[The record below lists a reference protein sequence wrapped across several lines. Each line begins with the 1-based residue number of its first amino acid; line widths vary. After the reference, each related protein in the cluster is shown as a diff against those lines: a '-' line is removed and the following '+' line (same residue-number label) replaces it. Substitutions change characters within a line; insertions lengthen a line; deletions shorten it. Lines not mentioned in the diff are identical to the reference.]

1 MNRFVLF
8 LVSIVAVVS
17 AAAVAAVVDTD
28 DSSADSGGILT
39 VQQGQVGNF
48 TLASGVNTNV
58 VMEPFEVHLQKNNVD
73 VDGSFWSSSFS
84 SGFSTVILAT
94 QSSLPVGDYV
104 LKITG
109 IHKQNHQMLTLKL
122 YALRVI
128 GEEDLGFT
136 NPDSFDAVAGSSFS
150 YSMTT
155 NIPGT
160 TFSKVGGNASFL
172 DVSGSVLSGTV
183 PNVSSKTTYTCE
195 VKATSPGGQMVIQTI
210 SFMVYPK
217 LVASGVIVYYTAGTA
232 PTSVPQFSYN
242 LPVTAMVADQL
253 GVHVAADGT
262 LSVPSAL
269 ATATDSTFT
278 VRLTS
283 SEGPAQYRD
292 VQVRVVVTPVLTLN
306 VASTGSYLTA
316 GTAYSQSVT
325 CSVPTAVS
333 LSLVGAPS
341 WIVLSGKD
349 LIVSV
354 PGSISE
360 PTDYSFKVKAAVAAD
375 SSHLAQTKEFSVVYH
390 VEPVLQWT
398 SIPVAA
404 MMIVPVDV
412 HIATGGAVLGAS
424 ISDHMAAVLNPYD
437 TLTFQF
443 IFVGS
448 DAKSVHW
455 DFGDGTSS
463 DEWSPVHTYGRD
475 GHYTVTCTATNSE
488 GVSSV
493 DAVVVASGR
502 LVQVHDFWDEYSGV
516 VVVVLGALFVL
527 GLFWFFAKFSCL
539 GRRFAR

>member
-1 MNRFVLF
+1 MNRIVPFLIALF
-8 LVSIVAVVS
+8 ALVSAGVFVAVS
-17 AAAVAAVVDTD
+17 DSD
-28 DSSADSGGILT
+28 DSFADLGGILT

-48 TLASGVNTNV
+48 TLASGVNTDV

-84 SGFSTVILAT
+84 SGFSTVILVT

-109 IHKQNHQMLTLKL
+109 IHKQNHQMLTLKS

-150 YSMTT
+150 YSMTV

-172 DVSGSVLSGTV
+172 DVSGTVLSGTI

-195 VKATSPGGQMVIQTI
+195 VKATSPGGQTSIQTI
-210 SFMVYPK
+210 TFVVYPK
-217 LVASGVIVYYTAGTA
+217 LTASGVTIYYTVGTA
-232 PTSVPQFSYN
+232 PITVPQFSHN
-242 LPVTAMVADQL
+242 LSVTAPAKDQL
-253 GVHVAADGT
+253 GVRVAGDGT
-262 LSVPSAL
+262 LSVPSTL
-269 ATATDSTFT
+269 TTATDSTFT

-283 SEGPAQYRD
+283 AEGPAQYKD
-292 VQVRVVVTPVLTLN
+292 VQVRVVVTPVLTLD
-306 VASTGSYLTA
+306 VVSTGSYLTA
-316 GTAYSQSVT
+316 GSAYSQSVT
-325 CSVPTAVS
+325 VSVPSAD
-333 LSLVGAPS
+333 LSLVSAPS

-463 DEWSPVHTYGRD
+463 DEWSPTHTYAKE
-475 GHYTVTCTATNSE
+475 GHYTVTCTATNTE
-488 GVSSV
+488 GTSSV
-493 DAVVVASGR
+493 DAVLVASGR
-502 LVQVHDFWDEYSGV
+502 LVAAEDWLSDNGAVLAGV
-516 VVVVLGALFVL
+516 LVV
-527 GLFWFFAKFSCL
+527 FFLVSMFLLS
-539 GRRFAR
+539 RRSKVFMRRSRL